1 MDALLGLVA
10 HVNPFN
16 PFEHGF
22 IIGLG
27 QLILI
32 LSGLLFVV
40 LITFLKR
47 WRWLWREWLTT
58 LDPKRIGIMY
68 LIVAALMLLRGLT
81 DAAMIRAQQ
90 AFGSPDVVLSAEHFQ
105 QVFSAHGTIM
115 IFFVAMGVIFA
126 TFNLL
131 IPLLIGA
138 RDVAFPFLNATSFW
152 LFAAGAVLVDAFL
165 LIGGEF
171 SAAGWLAYPPLSGLE
186 FSPGKGVDYWIW
198 ALQIAGVGSLISGI
212 NFLVTIFK
220 MRAPGMRLM
229 QMPMFIWASLG
240 ALVLIIFAFPILT
253 ATLGM
258 LSLDRLMGMHFFTT
272 DMGGNAMMYVNFIW
286 AWGHPEV
293 YILILPAF
301 GIFSEVVASLSR
313 KRLFGY
319 TSMVWAIVAI
329 TFLSFIVWVHHF
341 FTMGAGANVNAFFGI
356 MTMII
361 AVPTGVK
368 VFNWLFTMYRG
379 RVHFDTPMLWF
390 LGFVVTFTLGGVA
403 GVVMSVP
410 AIDFQVHNSLFL
422 VAHFHTMI
430 IGGVVFGAFA
440 GFTYWWPKF
449 TGFRLHEGLGKAAFW
464 CWLIGFLLAFV
475 PLYILGLMGAT
486 RRLDHYDPSLGWQGL
501 FIVAG
506 IGLVVILIG
515 VGFQML
521 QLVVSTWLHVTRDQ
535 TTADSKLGRLLFR
548 LKPLFGGS
556 KAVLADND
564 PWDGRTLEWSTT
576 SPPPFYNFARIPKVT
591 GRDAFWAMKYTK
603 QSADTSPYQPI
614 KLPKNSPLGMF
625 IAVGAFL
632 IGLALIW
639 HIWWLA
645 GLGLLVV
652 IGSIIVRSNDEDTEY
667 TVSAAE
673 IAKHEAARNNA

>member
-1 MDALLGLVA
+1 MGTLTFALGGLA
-10 HVNPFN
+10 
-16 PFEHGF
+16 
-22 IIGLG
+22 
-27 QLILI
+27 
-32 LSGLLFVV
+32 VV
-40 LITFLKR
+40 LLITALKR

-58 LDPKRIGIMY
+58 LDPKRIGVMY
-68 LIVAALMLLRGLT
+68 LVVAAAMLLRGLA
-81 DAAMIRAQQ
+81 DASMMRAQQ
-90 AFGSPDVVLSAEHFQ
+90 AFGSQDALLSSEHFQ
-105 QVFSAHGTIM
+105 QVFTAHGTIM

-126 TFNLL
+126 LFNLV
-131 IPLLIGA
+131 IPLIIGA

-152 LFAAGAVLVDAFL
+152 LFAAGALLVNLFL
-165 LIGGEF
+165 LVGGEF
-171 SAAGWLAYPPLSGLE
+171 SGAGWLAYPPLSGLE
-186 FSPGKGVDYWIW
+186 FSPGPGVDYWIW
-198 ALQIAGVGSLISGI
+198 ALQIAGVGSLLSGI

-229 QMPMFIWASLG
+229 QMPMLVWATLG
-240 ALVLIIFAFPILT
+240 ALVLIVFAFPILT

-258 LSLDRLMGMHFFTT
+258 LSLDRLLGMHFFTT
-272 DMGGNAMMYVNFIW
+272 DLGGNAMLYVNFIW

-301 GIFSEVVASLSR
+301 GIFSEVVATLSR

-319 TSMVWAIVAI
+319 VSMVWAIVAI

-403 GVVMSVP
+403 GVMMSVP

-430 IGGVVFGAFA
+430 IGGVLFGSFA

-464 CWLIGFLLAFV
+464 CWLVGFLLAFV

-486 RRLDHYDPSLGWQGL
+486 RRLDYYDPSQGWQGL

-506 IGLVVILIG
+506 VGLVTILIG
-515 VGFQML
+515 VGLQML
-521 QLVVSTWLHVTRDQ
+521 QVGASTWLYLARDN
-535 TTADSKLGRLLFR
+535 TAPGKVLRALR
-548 LKPLFGGS
+548 RLFGSGH
-556 KAVLADND
+556 KLAAGND

-576 SPPPFYNFARIPKVT
+576 SPPPYYDFAKIPEVH
-591 GRDAFWAMKYTK
+591 GRDAFWAAKHAKKEKPVYE
-603 QSADTSPYQPI
+603 PI
-614 KLPKNSPLGMF
+614 RLPKNTPLGMF
-625 IAVGAFL
+625 IAAGAFMV
-632 IGLALIW
+632 GFGLIW
-639 HIWWLA
+639 HLWWLA

-652 IGSIIVRSNDEDTEY
+652 IGSIIARSNAEETEY
-667 TVSAAE
+667 TVLASE
-673 IAKHEAARNNA
+673 VAKFEARSNA